1 VDHAFVGFWLPAGR
15 SVVRLRYL
23 PGSFVAGAAL
33 SLLTVLALMLTRLLG
48 RRRAIP

>member
-1 VDHAFVGFWLPAGR
+1 MMLAG
-15 SVVRLRYL
+15 SV
-23 PGSFVAGAAL
+23 PFVAGAAL